1 MNRMR
6 WAAWILLLVASLVL
20 VGCNDDT
27 NVDLGG
33 SADASAPPDESADGR
48 DGEPEDGDGDVDGGD
63 AQPSDGGDEAQPPPL
78 PEPDGQGEPG
88 PGAGDERAG
97 ISTDVTLTG
106 FDGETIAFTVHEPQ
120 TLVGGETYPLL
131 LFGHGFGAMRNSA
144 IQRQTPGSEQP
155 GASIVGAPLAYL
167 ERGYGEISIDQR
179 GFGQSTGSVR
189 VLDPE
194 IEGRYLVQIVDWAEA
209 NLDWLAYRDDNLVLG
224 ARGGSYG
231 GGYQLLLNNVDPRK
245 RLDAI
250 IPQITWYDLN
260 YSLNVGNVPKS
271 GYATALTGL
280 SGTGGSFLDDQFVN
294 ALTQGL
300 ASGTIGDA
308 AQQEFTYH
316 SNRYF
321 CENLE
326 QSGRTVASD
335 SPPPVDA
342 LFLQGAYDV
351 LFNLNEA
358 LANYQCMEKAGGD
371 VRLYTYPVGHVLP
384 SSGSIVLS
392 AGDIQNAGLFKCGS
406 FDEFTL
412 SVNWLDAK
420 LKRDPQAIAYVDNL
434 PAHCL
439 VTDGVGNGVT
449 VDEITVGGT
458 TTPDFD
464 MRVLQ
469 GAIAPATAAPV
480 TLYTAQEQGEV
491 VAGIPTATITIEPPP
506 VIGDP
511 DGDAIIFMALA
522 RGRAGQPGN
531 LEIIGD
537 QVRPVRGLG
546 RHDIDLH
553 GIATRLDAGDEIQL
567 IVTGTAVPQYPLQ
580 FNRDPLNAT
589 VQVSGHIELPLLGV
603 LDEAP

>member
-27 NVDLGG
+27 SVDLGG
-33 SADASAPPDESADGR
+33 SADVSAPPDESADGS

-88 PGAGDERAG
+88 PGAGDEHAG

-131 LFGHGFGAMRNSA
+131 LFEHGFGAMRTSA

-280 SGTGGSFLDDQFVN
+280 S
-294 ALTQGL
+294 
-300 ASGTIGDA
+300 
-308 AQQEFTYH
+308 
-316 SNRYF
+316 
-321 CENLE
+321 
-326 QSGRTVASD
+326 
-335 SPPPVDA
+335 
-342 LFLQGAYDV
+342 
-351 LFNLNEA
+351 
-358 LANYQCMEKAGGD
+358 
-371 VRLYTYPVGHVLP
+371 
-384 SSGSIVLS
+384 
-392 AGDIQNAGLFKCGS
+392 
-406 FDEFTL
+406 
-412 SVNWLDAK
+412 
-420 LKRDPQAIAYVDNL
+420 
-434 PAHCL
+434 
-439 VTDGVGNGVT
+439 
-449 VDEITVGGT
+449 
-458 TTPDFD
+458 
-464 MRVLQ
+464 
-469 GAIAPATAAPV
+469 APAVRFLTISSSTRSLRALRAARSASPRSRNSPITAIVISVKTSNSPGARLPRIRRRRWTRYSCRAP
-480 TLYTAQEQGEV
+480 TMCCSISTRRWRTISAWKRLAATCGC
-491 VAGIPTATITIEPPP
+491 IPIGSATCC
-506 VIGDP
+506 
-511 DGDAIIFMALA
+511 LA
-522 RGRAGQPGN
+522 
-531 LEIIGD
+531 
-537 QVRPVRGLG
+537 
-546 RHDIDLH
+546 
-553 GIATRLDAGDEIQL
+553 
-567 IVTGTAVPQYPLQ
+567 
-580 FNRDPLNAT
+580 
-589 VQVSGHIELPLLGV
+589 
-603 LDEAP
+603 EARSC

>member
-1 MNRMR
+1 MDRIR
-6 WAAWILLLVASLVL
+6 WIAWAALLVISLAL
-20 VGCNDDT
+20 VGCKDEADVVLDDGSSSAGTPSLEAGEPDDT
-27 NVDLGG
+27 DEE
-33 SADASAPPDESADGR
+33 APPLPDES
-48 DGEPEDGDGDVDGGD
+48 EGDD
-63 AQPSDGGDEAQPPPL
+63 SDPPLL

-88 PGAGDERAG
+88 PGEDEQRAG
-97 ISTDVTLTG
+97 ISYDVTLTG
-106 FDGETIAFTVHEPQ
+106 FDGETIAFTVHEPE
-120 TLVGGETYPLL
+120 TLVGGEAYPLL
-131 LFGHGFGAMRNSA
+131 LFGHGFGA
-144 IQRQTPGSEQP
+144 QRIPALGRDTPLSNQP
-155 GASIVGAPLAYL
+155 GISIVGPPQAYL
-167 ERGYGEISIDQR
+167 QAGYGEISIDQR

-280 SGTGGSFLDDQFVN
+280 SGTGGSFLDEQFVN

-300 ASGTIGDA
+300 ATGTIGDS

-321 CENLE
+321 CENID
-326 QSGRTVASD
+326 QPGRTVASD

-342 LFLQGAYDV
+342 LFLQGSFDV
-351 LFNLNEA
+351 LFNMNEA
-358 LANYQCMEKAGGD
+358 LANYQCMEDAGGD

-384 SSGSIVLS
+384 SGGSILLTPP
-392 AGDIQNAGLFKCGS
+392 DIRNAGLFQCGS
-406 FDEFTL
+406 LDEFTL
-412 SVNWLDAK
+412 SMNWFDAK
-420 LKRDPQAIAYVDNL
+420 LKRDPQAIAYVENL
-434 PAHCL
+434 PEHCL
-439 VTDGVGNGVT
+439 VTDGTGRGVV
-449 VDEITVGGT
+449 VDEVTVGGT
-458 TTPDFD
+458 ATPAFD
-464 MRVLQ
+464 MTVAQ
-469 GAIAPATAAPV
+469 GALALPTGVPV
-480 TLYTAQEQGEV
+480 TLYTAEEQGEV

-511 DGDAIIFMALA
+511 DGDAIIFVALA

-531 LEIIGD
+531 LEIIDD

-546 RHDIDLH
+546 EHEIELH
-553 GIATRLDAGDEIQL
+553 GIAERLNAGDEIQL
-567 IVTGTAVPQYPLQ
+567 IVSGTALPQYPLQ
-580 FNRDPLNAT
+580 FNRNLQNTT
-589 VQVSGHIELPLLGV
+589 VRVSGVVNLPLLGV
-603 LDEAP
+603 LPEAP